1 MFNFDKLLG
10 RIIEKYGTRKAFAAA
25 MEMSESSLCD
35 RLNGKIPFKTEE
47 IWKAAKLLDI
57 RPEEIGEY
65 FFTPK
70 VR

>member
-57 RPEEIGEY
+57 RSEEIGEY

>member
-10 RIIEKYGTRKAFAAA
+10 RTIEKYGTRKAFAAA
-25 MEMSESSLCD
+25 MSMSESTLCE
-35 RLNGKIPFKTEE
+35 RLTGKTPFKTAE
-47 IWKAAKLLDI
+47 IYQAANLLGI
-57 RPEEIGEY
+57 RHDEIGEY

>member
-1 MFNFDKLLG
+1 MFSFDKLLG
-10 RIIEKYGTRKAFAAA
+10 RTIEKYGTRKAFAAA
-25 MEMSESSLCD
+25 MSMGESALCE
-35 RLNGKIPFKTEE
+35 RLSGKIPFKTAE
-47 IWKAAKLLDI
+47 IWQAAKLLDI